1 MHIIYIMNN
10 SSDSSSDSEIN
21 PFSDDSSSS
30 DDGIQAPI
38 FRIKFKEIKL
48 LERWLKKKR
57 KGVSKKRKKSKCIK
71 IGFAAETENHQKF
84 GLEKLKSK
92 DLDMIVIND
101 VSNNHIG
108 FESDYNQVKI
118 ITKKGDIFTTEVDNK
133 KIIASE
139 IMNKVKTIL
148 N

>member
-1 MHIIYIMNN
+1 MNN

-57 KGVSKKRKKSKCIK
+57 KGVSKKRKKSKCK
-71 IGFAAETENHQKF
+71 R
-84 GLEKLKSK
+84 
-92 DLDMIVIND
+92 
-101 VSNNHIG
+101 
-108 FESDYNQVKI
+108 
-118 ITKKGDIFTTEVDNK
+118 
-133 KIIASE
+133 
-139 IMNKVKTIL
+139 
-148 N
+148 